1 MLTCVRW
8 DVAHPLSGRQLEEM
22 LQERRV
28 SVDHATIN
36 SNQMPQMRLG

>member
-8 DVAHPLSGRQLEEM
+8 DVAQLLSDRQIEEM
-22 LQERRV
+22 MQERRV

-36 SNQMPQMRLG
+36 SDQMLQLRLG